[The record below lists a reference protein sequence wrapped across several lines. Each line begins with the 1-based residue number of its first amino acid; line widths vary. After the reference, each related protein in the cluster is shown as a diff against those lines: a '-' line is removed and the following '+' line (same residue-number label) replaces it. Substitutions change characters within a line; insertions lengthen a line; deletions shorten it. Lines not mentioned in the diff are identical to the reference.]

1 MLSSKNSKRSPSRR
15 RAPFSSW
22 SLFLLGFC
30 PHWQCSFV
38 FITTKSPGLLCSA
51 QVWAVSLFS
60 PFAGLRLEFTK
71 NNPTE
76 NQQNEQRKH
85 KQLKNRFADLVQVP
99 NLKTTEVL
107 PPPPPTAAH
116 SHPPQ
121 KRSSQVKLFLMLSL
135 PPASPGPSA
144 QQKWIRERAGGVQS
158 TANS

>member
-60 PFAGLRLEFTK
+60 PFAGLKLEFTK

-99 NLKTTEVL
+99 NPKTTEVS
-107 PPPPPTAAH
+107 PPPPPPLPSPTE
-116 SHPPQ
+116 
-121 KRSSQVKLFLMLSL
+121 KILSSKALFDAL
-135 PPASPGPSA
+135 PPPRFSWTLSPAEVDKRKGRWCS
-144 QQKWIRERAGGVQS
+144 KYS
-158 TANS
+158 K

>member
-60 PFAGLRLEFTK
+60 PFAGLKLEFTK

-99 NLKTTEVL
+99 NPKTTEVSPPPPPPLPSPTEKILSSKALFDVL
-107 PPPPPTAAH
+107 PPPPLLLD
-116 SHPPQ
+116 PQ
-121 KRSSQVKLFLMLSL
+121 PSRS
-135 PPASPGPSA
+135 G
-144 QQKWIRERAGGVQS
+144 
-158 TANS
+158 